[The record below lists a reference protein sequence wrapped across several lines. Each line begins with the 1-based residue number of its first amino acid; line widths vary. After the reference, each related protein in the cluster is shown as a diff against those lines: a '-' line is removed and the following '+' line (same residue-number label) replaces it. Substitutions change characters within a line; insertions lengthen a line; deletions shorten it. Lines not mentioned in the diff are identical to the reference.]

1 MRFIFYRLFT
11 HTIWSGYC
19 PQADFSQW
27 AVKCRFSHVL
37 VCVCRCVTAD
47 RFHVCNTPTRS
58 LLIHSRQTSALFT
71 HVAHPDSELGSW
83 QGQVLG
89 QIMQTVVFTHTTPP
103 AKYSACVKKA
113 YVARMLVSP
122 PVITDAVKHI
132 YFQLKKN
139 KKKNRSVCI
148 SPKLILFQF
157 AVEACDPNSDEW
169 GVRPFWCNGR
179 FGLNKAL
186 ELSSCDRILQDTC
199 WCQVTTELNSQCRL
213 LVTMSAVFS

>member
-27 AVKCRFSHVL
+27 AVKWRFSHVL

-113 YVARMLVSP
+113 YVTKIGLYYRCSETHLFS
-122 PVITDAVKHI
+122 I
-132 YFQLKKN
+132 KKQT
-139 KKKNRSVCI
+139 KKKQVSLHFSKVDSVSVC
-148 SPKLILFQF
+148 SR
-157 AVEACDPNSDEW
+157 SM
-169 GVRPFWCNGR
+169 RP
-179 FGLNKAL
+179 
-186 ELSSCDRILQDTC
+186 
-199 WCQVTTELNSQCRL
+199 
-213 LVTMSAVFS
+213 

>member
-1 MRFIFYRLFT
+1 MNDAPGPSLKRKKMRFIFYRLL
-11 HTIWSGYC
+11 HTQSDRDIV
-19 PQADFSQW
+19 SQ

-132 YFQLKKN
+132 YLKKKQT
-139 KKKNRSVCI
+139 KKKQVRLHFSKVDSVSVC
-148 SPKLILFQF
+148 SR
-157 AVEACDPNSDEW
+157 SM
-169 GVRPFWCNGR
+169 RP
-179 FGLNKAL
+179 
-186 ELSSCDRILQDTC
+186 
-199 WCQVTTELNSQCRL
+199 
-213 LVTMSAVFS
+213 

>member
-1 MRFIFYRLFT
+1 MNDAPGPSLKRKKMRFIFYRLL
-11 HTIWSGYC
+11 HTQSDQDIV
-19 PQADFSQW
+19 SQ

-58 LLIHSRQTSALFT
+58 LLIHSRQMSALFT

-139 KKKNRSVCI
+139 KKKKQVSLHFSKVDSVSVC
-148 SPKLILFQF
+148 SR
-157 AVEACDPNSDEW
+157 SM
-169 GVRPFWCNGR
+169 RP
-179 FGLNKAL
+179 
-186 ELSSCDRILQDTC
+186 
-199 WCQVTTELNSQCRL
+199 
-213 LVTMSAVFS
+213 